1 MKTNRFQCIAW
12 ALTMGLVSG
21 CSMLPGRVSDRAWS
35 QTAEQE
41 RRQEEVSS
49 APPGEWP
56 VMPRDE
62 TIGR

>member
-1 MKTNRFQCIAW
+1 
-12 ALTMGLVSG
+12 MGLVSG